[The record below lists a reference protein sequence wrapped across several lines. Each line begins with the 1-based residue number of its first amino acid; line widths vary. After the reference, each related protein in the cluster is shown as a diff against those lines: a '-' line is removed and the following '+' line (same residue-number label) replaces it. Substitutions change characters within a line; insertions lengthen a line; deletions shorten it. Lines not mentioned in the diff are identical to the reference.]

1 MLLLACCSWKKRAR
15 FGGEERDSPT
25 PKGNEEAKP
34 REEKHSAI
42 LVEWVQ
48 YWNGSRLFIDG
59 VDCGSTP
66 QTREG
71 DHIDNLVGIWRSC
84 RMMGE
89 WILETRTRF
98 DNDSV
103 MVLLY
108 GICLSSWLLSL
119 SQHCTV

>member
-1 MLLLACCSWKKRAR
+1 
-15 FGGEERDSPT
+15 
-25 PKGNEEAKP
+25 
-34 REEKHSAI
+34 
-42 LVEWVQ
+42 
-48 YWNGSRLFIDG
+48 
-59 VDCGSTP
+59 
-66 QTREG
+66 
-71 DHIDNLVGIWRSC
+71 
-84 RMMGE
+84 MMGE